1 MEKNW
6 EDFLESLTSEI
17 KRDIIEN
24 YFSEKL
30 YLEEEW
36 KNYESLLE
44 NLKKIQKRIFNNAW
58 RIYFILDKDENLI
71 KEFETLT
78 SFSLKMSC
86 EKSLELY
93 ENIYELP
100 EKELKKRLFSN
111 IFSPFG
117 FTFKGKFVKLFYNVY
132 KRLYNIL
139 NSYLKEYKKI
149 EKTYNVLKEETENFH
164 KSFDLSYI
172 LSFFERLEVPEAEI
186 GGIENKGKIIED
198 LVEKLK
204 IPIPAPLKSYFLNY
218 SPLPLP
224 SKVSSKLSQLAKISF
239 EKNPENAKE
248 ILSFLA

>member
-1 MEKNW
+1 MEKDW
-6 EDFLESLTSEI
+6 EDFLEGLTSEI
-17 KRDIIEN
+17 KREIVEN

-36 KNYESLLE
+36 KNYEGLLE

-71 KEFETLT
+71 KEFENLT
-78 SFSLKMSC
+78 SFPLKTSC

-93 ENIYELP
+93 ENTYKLSEG
-100 EKELKKRLFSN
+100 ELKKRLFSN

-117 FTFKGKFVKLFYNVY
+117 FTLKGKFIKLFYNIY
-132 KRLYNIL
+132 KRLHNIL
-139 NSYLKEYKKI
+139 NNYLKEYKRV
-149 EKTYNVLKEETENFH
+149 EKTYNILKEETENFH

-172 LSFFERLEVPEAEI
+172 LGFFERLEISETEI
-186 GGIENKGKIIED
+186 GGIENKEKIIKD

-204 IPIPAPLKSYFLNY
+204 IPIPKPLNLYFLNY

-224 SKVSSKLSQLAKISF
+224 SKVSSKLSQLAKISSQ
-239 EKNPENAKE
+239 KNPENAKE

>member
-1 MEKNW
+1 MEKDW
-6 EDFLESLTSEI
+6 EDYLESLTSEI
-17 KRDIIEN
+17 KREIIEN

-36 KNYESLLE
+36 KNYESFLE

-71 KEFETLT
+71 KEFENLT
-78 SFSLKMSC
+78 SFPLKISC
-86 EKSLELY
+86 EKSLVFY
-93 ENIYELP
+93 ENTYKLP
-100 EKELKKRLFSN
+100 EGELKKRLFSN

-117 FTFKGKFVKLFYNVY
+117 FTFKGKFVKLFYNIY

-139 NSYLKEYKKI
+139 NNYFKEYKRV
-149 EKTYNVLKEETENFH
+149 EKTYNILKAETEKFY

-172 LSFFERLEVPEAEI
+172 LSFFERLKISEAEI
-186 GGIENKGKIIED
+186 GGIENKEKIIKD
-198 LVEKLK
+198 LTEKLK
-204 IPIPAPLKSYFLNY
+204 IPIPEPLKSYFLNY
-218 SPLPLP
+218 PPLPLP

-248 ILSFLA
+248 ILNFLA